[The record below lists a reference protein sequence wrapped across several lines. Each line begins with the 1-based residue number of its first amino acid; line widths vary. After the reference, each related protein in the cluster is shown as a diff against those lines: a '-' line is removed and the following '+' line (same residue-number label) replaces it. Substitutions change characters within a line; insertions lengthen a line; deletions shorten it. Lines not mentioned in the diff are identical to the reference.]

1 MDNPMELGRTPS
13 IAGAISALVACA
25 ALFGWSLW
33 SGRRPG
39 TEDFT
44 IVRVAVGR
52 SGSWLAAGTAA
63 GRVAVW
69 RLGGAPRPIQIRNDN
84 GVLND
89 LQFSPDERWL
99 AIANRGLTLFPLDN
113 LNAPLVLC
121 KDDKNYGAVSFS
133 PDGKTILTITG
144 SGIVELL
151 NANRGGIVTSVCCST
166 IGGAVAFSPDG
177 LFFLNAG
184 HVPRQWEV
192 RSGKLVTRLTR
203 EREFMLLGPIAFRDD
218 AVLMG
223 SQDGGIRVWDLRT
236 HQSIGSSPRSSDWVD
251 TIAVQER
258 TGLVVYAG
266 FGKTL
271 RVWNPETDLRY
282 SVMGVQPASNVDFSS
297 PDGPLVVGRAN
308 GTVEFWDVQRGERQA
323 VLPFPR
329 NN

>member
-1 MDNPMELGRTPS
+1 MERNRTRN
-13 IAGAISALVACA
+13 IAGAIPALAVCA
-25 ALFGWSLW
+25 ALFGWSLR
-33 SGRRPG
+33 SGRKPG
-39 TEDFT
+39 TEDFK
-44 IVRVAVGR
+44 IVSVAIGR

-69 RLGGAPRPIQIRNDN
+69 KLGGAPRPIQVRNDN
-84 GVLND
+84 GALND

-99 AIANRGLTLFPLDN
+99 AIANRGLTLLPLDN
-113 LNAPLVLC
+113 LNAPLVLRN
-121 KDDKNYGAVSFS
+121 DGRNYGSVSFS
-133 PDGKTILTITG
+133 PAGETILTITG
-144 SGIVELL
+144 SGLMEVLS
-151 NANRGGIVTSVCCST
+151 ANTGRSIASACCST

-177 LFFLNAG
+177 LFFLSAG
-184 HVPRQWEV
+184 HLPRVWEAL
-192 RSGKLVTRLTR
+192 SGKLAARLMP
-203 EREFMLLGPIAFRDD
+203 EREFMLLGPIAFRGGD
-218 AVLMG
+218 VLMG
-223 SQDGGIRVWDLRT
+223 SQDGSIRVWNLRT
-236 HQSIGSSPRSSDWVD
+236 RQSARRSPRTSDWVD

-282 SVMGVQPASNVDFSS
+282 SVMGVQPASNVVFSS